1 MASTLPADPAG
12 LLECLERWSTE
23 LHARGLGDEVSRHG
37 LQVTLAQARGER
49 LDVPADPLLVVML
62 CGPTA
67 VGKSSLI
74 NALAGADISCPGLG
88 AMTSA
93 AVLYV
98 HEQDDPSRLFEYGE
112 AVGQLARQPHT
123 VIQHKR
129 DALLHKVL
137 VDTPDLDSVVRQHGE
152 LTAALVRAADV
163 VLFVTTPEKYKIM
176 QAAQWVA
183 QQRHQRA
190 LVFVL
195 NKWDREG
202 FGLQYERREIVEDD
216 FRRLLMEGGFA
227 SPVLFKV
234 STRYEPQPQQS
245 GNALSEREENQL
257 AELQAWLETGL
268 DRSTSGAIQARRRRA
283 AWGRIAAVVAGVV
296 PAPIGTEPWVTAA
309 TRAFTEAHPEG
320 RRLAQATVEAVAAN
334 YVDRALWPVTPGLF
348 GIYTQLLTWCTSVCS
363 GWRAFGSGRGT
374 LPGGSL
380 VASEISA
387 PVPQSHPAWGAGA
400 GVGDAVVAL
409 LGDVTRRLLLD
420 VETHRLPLQ
429 PVRAGWTDAVTR
441 LTTQLAAMPVLVEG
455 EILAEAGKPSVRR
468 FVGLVALAGVE
479 VLLSGVIALVLWRVG
494 TGFLLGEYASAPLL
508 LSAVTLIAALLLAG
522 HIVANL
528 CFPTLRQRFQAA
540 LARRVDA
547 AVDAAWQQVQDMLRD
562 HVEAVDR
569 LARQGH
575 ALLRTMDH
583 IVQSLAW
590 PAQDNREVQR
600 LFGDAVAP
608 AAAPPLPAAA
618 PVPVPECRRGPQF
631 E

>member
-1 MASTLPADPAG
+1 MASILPADPAG
-12 LLECLERWSTE
+12 LLECVERWSAE
-23 LHARGLGDEVSRHG
+23 LCVRGLGDEVSRHG

-49 LDVPADPLLVVML
+49 LDAPADPLLVVML

-112 AVGQLARQPHT
+112 AVGQWARQPHT
-123 VIQHKR
+123 VIRHTR
-129 DALLHKVL
+129 DALRHKVL

-152 LTAALVRAADV
+152 VTAALVRAADV
-163 VLFVTTPEKYKIM
+163 VLFVTTPEKYKSM

-183 QQRHQRA
+183 QQCHQRA

-202 FGLQYERREIVEDD
+202 FGLQYERREMVEDD

-234 STRYEPQPQQS
+234 SARYEPLPQQS

-257 AELQAWLETGL
+257 PELQAWLETGL

-296 PAPIGTEPWVTAA
+296 PAPIGAEPWVTAA
-309 TRAFTEAHPEG
+309 ARAFTEAHPEG
-320 RRLAQATVEAVAAN
+320 RRLAQAMVEAVAAN
-334 YVDRALWPVTPGLF
+334 YADRALWPVTPGLF
-348 GIYTQLLTWCTSVCS
+348 GIYTQWLTWCTSVRS

-374 LPGGSL
+374 PQGGGL
-380 VASEISA
+380 VASETSSL
-387 PVPQSHPAWGAGA
+387 VPQDYPAWGAGA

-420 VETHRLPLQ
+420 VEAHRLPLQ
-429 PVRAGWTDAVTR
+429 PVRAGWTDAVTQ
-441 LTTQLAAMPVLVEG
+441 LTTHLAAMPALVEG
-455 EILAEAGKPSVRR
+455 EIVAEAGKPSVRR
-468 FVGLVALAGVE
+468 GIGWVALAGVE
-479 VLLSGVIALVLWRVG
+479 VLLSGVLALVLWRVG
-494 TGFLLGEYASAPLL
+494 TGFLLGEYASASML
-508 LSAVTLIAALLLAG
+508 LSAMTLVVALLLVG
-522 HIVANL
+522 HMVARL
-528 CFPTLRQRFQAA
+528 CFPALRQRFRTA

-547 AVDAAWQQVQDMLRD
+547 AVDMAWQQAQDVLRD
-562 HVEAVDR
+562 HVAAVDR
-569 LARQGH
+569 LAQEGH
-575 ALLRTMDH
+575 VWLRAMDH
-583 IVQSLAW
+583 IVHSLAR
-590 PAQDNREVQR
+590 PAQANREVPR
-600 LFGDAVAP
+600 LFGDPVVP
-608 AAAPPLPAAA
+608 AAAPPPTPA
-618 PVPVPECRRGPQF
+618 PGPVPERRQGPHF
-631 E
+631 D

>member
-1 MASTLPADPAG
+1 
-12 LLECLERWSTE
+12 LERLERWSAE
-23 LHARGLGDEVSRHG
+23 LRARGLGDEACLDR
-37 LQVTLAQARGER
+37 LQATLAQARGER
-49 LDVPADPLLVVML
+49 LDAPADPLLVVML

-123 VIQHKR
+123 VIRHRR

-163 VLFVTTPEKYKIM
+163 VVFVTTPEKYKIM

-202 FGLQYERREIVEDD
+202 FGLQYERRATVEDD

-234 STRYEPQPQQS
+234 SARYGLQFQQS
-245 GNALSEREENQL
+245 GNALAEREENQL
-257 AELQAWLETGL
+257 PELQAWLETGL
-268 DRSTSGAIQARRRRA
+268 DRSSSGAIQARRRRA

-296 PAPIGTEPWVTAA
+296 PAPMSTEPWVAA
-309 TRAFTEAHPEG
+309 AARAFTEAHPEG

-334 YVDRALWPVTPGLF
+334 YADHALWPVTPGLF
-348 GIYTQLLTWCTSVCS
+348 GIYTQWLTWCTSMRS
-363 GWRAFGSGRGT
+363 GWRAFGGGRGT
-374 LPGGSL
+374 PPGGDL
-380 VASEISA
+380 AASETSA
-387 PVPQSHPAWGAGA
+387 LVPQVHPAWGAAA

-429 PVRAGWTDAVTR
+429 PVRAGWTDAVTQ
-441 LTTQLAAMPVLVEG
+441 LTTHLAAMPALVEG
-455 EILAEAGKPSVRR
+455 QVVAEAGKPSVRR
-468 FVGLVALAGVE
+468 GIGWMALAGAE
-479 VLLSGVIALVLWRVG
+479 VLLTGVLALVLWRVG
-494 TGFLLGEYASAPLL
+494 TGFLLGEYANASML
-508 LSAVTLIAALLLAG
+508 LSAMTLVVALLLVG
-522 HIVANL
+522 HMVARL
-528 CFPTLRQRFQAA
+528 CFPALRQRFRAA
-540 LARRVDA
+540 LARRVNA
-547 AVDAAWQQVQDMLRD
+547 AVDMAWQQAHEVLRD
-562 HVEAVDR
+562 HVAAVDR
-569 LARQGH
+569 VAQEGH
-575 ALLRTMDH
+575 ALLRAMDH
-583 IVQSLAW
+583 IVHSLAR
-590 PAQDNREVQR
+590 PAQANREVQR
-600 LFGDAVAP
+600 LFGDPGVP
-608 AAAPPLPAAA
+608 AAAPLLIPA
-618 PVPVPECRRGPQF
+618 PGPVPERRKGPHF
-631 E
+631 D